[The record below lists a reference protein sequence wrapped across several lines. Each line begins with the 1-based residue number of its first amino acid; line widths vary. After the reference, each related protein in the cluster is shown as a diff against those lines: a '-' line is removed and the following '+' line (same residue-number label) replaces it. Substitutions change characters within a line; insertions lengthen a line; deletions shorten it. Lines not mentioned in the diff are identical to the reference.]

1 MARTPY
7 LTDPETEIE
16 EEEEEEE
23 APTEEES
30 QEDESQ
36 TEEGTDETSSDTE
49 EEDQTEYIPKKSH
62 DVIRNKYKQAK
73 EEREQL
79 RQQLDEMQKQS
90 RGDGEDQSQKLEE
103 TEKKAEQYR
112 QKYENT
118 LKETKLQELAAKY
131 EAKDSDTV
139 KKLVDLSE
147 VEIDED
153 GTVDTTDLDEQLRS
167 LQQEKPFLFGEEKAR
182 NIGNSS
188 GNAPEGGTKETP
200 WIKESELQAN
210 PDWMNK
216 NIDMV
221 NKAAKE
227 GKIIRDL

>member
-1 MARTPY
+1 MPY
-7 LTDPETEIE
+7 ASEFIHLELE
-16 EEEEEEE
+16 EEEEEQ
-23 APTEEES
+23 A
-30 QEDESQ
+30 QEDEQ
-36 TEEGTDETSSDTE
+36 QDEPQEDQAQGEEGNTDTSSDTE
-49 EEDQTEYIPKKSH
+49 AEDTTEYIPKQSH
-62 DVIRNKYKQAK
+62 DVIRNKYKEAK

-79 RQQLDEMQKQS
+79 KKQLEELQKQNQ
-90 RGDGEDQSQKLEE
+90 GEDQGQKLQE
-103 TEKKAEQYR
+103 TEQKAQEYR

-118 LKETKLQELAAKY
+118 LKETKLQQLASKY
-131 EAKDSDTV
+131 EAKDTDTV

-153 GTVDTTDLDEQLRS
+153 GTVNTTDLDEQLRS
-167 LQQEKPFLFGEEKAR
+167 LQQEKPFLFGEEKAK

-210 PDWMNK
+210 PEWMN
-216 NIDMV
+216 NNLDTV
-221 NKAAKE
+221 HKAAKE